1 MPKML
6 ETISLLKIFYDFRHK
21 YKDDLPKT
29 KTTQRHTKDRNSER
43 RCQRHRFQRQRCQR
57 QVGRFPDV
65 VLISRALTWSL
76 KIDPGLGYPRYRGPP
91 LPVINLLNCWLS
103 IGACS
108 LTQRKGKTVAT
119 TARQTAGQKNI
130 MMSLAGSRN
139 SRFQL
144 VYITLY
150 YNTLITICPP
160 NHQKSKKKLPGHIR
174 DSRLA
179 EPSCDRCK
187 SWSQQFC
194 Y

>member
-76 KIDPGLGYPRYRGPP
+76 KLEDRPRPGVPP
-91 LPVINLLNCWLS
+91 LPRAPPSCHQFAQLLAIHRCLFTYT
-103 IGACS
+103 
-108 LTQRKGKTVAT
+108 TQR
-119 TARQTAGQKNI
+119 Q
-130 MMSLAGSRN
+130 N
-139 SRFQL
+139 SGYHRA
-144 VYITLY
+144 
-150 YNTLITICPP
+150 P
-160 NHQKSKKKLPGHIR
+160 NRRSKKHHDEFGGKQEFTFSTCVYYPL
-174 DSRLA
+174 L
-179 EPSCDRCK
+179 
-187 SWSQQFC
+187 
-194 Y
+194 